1 MKGPYER
8 LKYDL
13 RRLWE
18 CPVCHKRERT
28 PGTVT
33 SRFCQCQMK
42 QVDGQPVVMKLIED
56 GPQRV
61 APPVVIVHEP
71 LPPLPPLV
79 IEPAASETLPLT
91 PAETPVPPTT
101 VIPPPT
107 EPLLGLEDE
116 PGGASDAR

>member
-28 PGTVT
+28 PGWAT
-33 SRFCQCQMK
+33 SRFCHCQMK

-71 LPPLPPLV
+71 LLPLPPLV
-79 IEPAASETLPLT
+79 IEPPASESPPLT
-91 PAETPVPPTT
+91 PAETPAPPPT
-101 VIPPPT
+101 VIPPPAQ
-107 EPLLGLEDE
+107 PLLGLPDE
-116 PGGASDAR
+116 PGGTTDAS